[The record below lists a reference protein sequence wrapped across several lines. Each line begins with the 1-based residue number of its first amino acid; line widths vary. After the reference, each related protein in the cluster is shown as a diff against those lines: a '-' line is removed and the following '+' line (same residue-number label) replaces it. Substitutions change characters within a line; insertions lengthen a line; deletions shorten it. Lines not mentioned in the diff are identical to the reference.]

1 MGGAIGGT
9 GGGTDGG
16 TDGRTDGRTGGAP
29 AMLHLDAA
37 ATAQRLPLGPLVQAL
52 RTMFIAGCEVP
63 QRHSHTIGDAG
74 TLLLMPAWQTRPGP
88 RRFLGVKAINIFP
101 GNSSLG
107 LPGLH
112 GVYLLFD
119 AATGVPVALM
129 DGSELTA
136 RRTAAASALAA
147 HYLARADVKH
157 LVLLGAGRVAA
168 LLPEALRSVR
178 PRLQKV
184 TVWNHRPE
192 GAERLAA
199 ALRAQGFD
207 AHAIGALGATL
218 GITPGI
224 TPGITLEAAV
234 RSACIVSC
242 ATLSTTPLVRGEW
255 LAPGTHLDLIGSFT
269 PQMREA
275 DGACFARSRV
285 FVDTEEA
292 LLKAGDILQAVA
304 EGHFNPART
313 QATLAQLCR
322 EQHPG
327 RQQGGDVT
335 VFKAVGTAL
344 EDLAAAEMALS
355 PSLSPSLSLC
365 GR

>member
-1 MGGAIGGT
+1 
-9 GGGTDGG
+9 
-16 TDGRTDGRTGGAP
+16 
-29 AMLHLDAA
+29 MLQLDAVA
-37 ATAQRLPLGPLVQAL
+37 LRQRLPLGPLVQAL
-52 RTMFIAGCEVP
+52 RAMFIAGCEVP
-63 QRHSHTIGDAG
+63 LRHTHTVGKAG
-74 TLLLMPAWQTRPGP
+74 KLLLMPAWQTRPGP

-112 GVYLLFD
+112 AVYLLFD
-119 AATGVPVALM
+119 ADTGVPVALM

-157 LVLLGAGRVAA
+157 LVLLGAGRVAK

-178 PRLQKV
+178 PGLQRV

-199 ALRAQGFD
+199 ALRAGGFD
-207 AHAIGALGATL
+207 AHASTELGVQ
-218 GITPGI
+218 
-224 TPGITLEAAV
+224 LETAV

-242 ATLSTTPLVRGEW
+242 ATLSSTPLVRGEW

-275 DGACFARSRV
+275 DGACFAHSRV

-292 LLKAGDILQAVA
+292 LLKAGDILQAAA
-304 EGHFNPART
+304 EGHFNPAHT
-313 QATLAQLCR
+313 QATLSELCR

-355 PSLSPSLSLC
+355 LSAAADNPLPFVTSSP
-365 GR
+365 

>member
-1 MGGAIGGT
+1 
-9 GGGTDGG
+9 
-16 TDGRTDGRTGGAP
+16 
-29 AMLHLDAA
+29 MLQLDAA
-37 ATAQRLPLGPLVQAL
+37 AVARRLPLGALVQAL
-52 RTMFIAGCEVP
+52 RAMFIAGCEVP
-63 QRHSHTIGDAG
+63 QRHTHTVGEAG
-74 TLLLMPAWQTRPGP
+74 TVLLMPAWQPG
-88 RRFLGVKAINIFP
+88 RHLGVKTINIFP
-101 GNSSLG
+101 GNQALG

-112 GVYLLFD
+112 AVYLLFD
-119 AATGVPVALM
+119 ANTGVPVALM
-129 DGSELTA
+129 DGSELTS

-147 HYLARADVKH
+147 HYLARPDVKH
-157 LVLLGAGRVAA
+157 LVLLGSGRVAS

-178 PRLQKV
+178 PGLHRV

-192 GAERLAA
+192 GAERLAE

-207 AHAIGALGATL
+207 AHASTE
-218 GITPGI
+218 
-224 TPGITLEAAV
+224 LEMAV

-242 ATLSTTPLVRGEW
+242 ATLSTQALVRGEW

-285 FVDTEEA
+285 FIDTDEA

-344 EDLAAAEMALS
+344 EDLAAAEMALL
-355 PSLSPSLSLC
+355 PLAVGTDNPPPFA
-365 GR
+365 

>member
-1 MGGAIGGT
+1 
-9 GGGTDGG
+9 
-16 TDGRTDGRTGGAP
+16 
-29 AMLHLDAA
+29 MLQLDAA
-37 ATAQRLPLGPLVQAL
+37 ATVQRLPLGPLVQAL
-52 RTMFIAGCEVP
+52 KAMFIAGCEVP
-63 QRHSHTIGDAG
+63 PRHTHPIGDAG
-74 TLLLMPAWQTRPGP
+74 TLLLMPAWQPG
-88 RRFLGVKAINIFP
+88 RHLGVKTINIFP
-101 GNSSLG
+101 GNTAQG

-112 GVYLLFD
+112 AVYLLFD
-119 AATGVPVALM
+119 ANTGVPVALV

-157 LVLLGAGRVAA
+157 LMLLGSGRVAA

-178 PRLQKV
+178 PTLQMV

-192 GAERLAA
+192 GAERLAE

-207 AHAIGALGATL
+207 AHASTE
-218 GITPGI
+218 
-224 TPGITLEAAV
+224 LEMAV

-242 ATLSTTPLVRGEW
+242 ATLSTTALVRGAW

-304 EGHFNPART
+304 EGHFNPARL

-344 EDLAAAEMALS
+344 EDLAAAEMALAA
-355 PSLSPSLSLC
+355 PPAP
-365 GR
+365 GGPR

>member
-1 MGGAIGGT
+1 
-9 GGGTDGG
+9 
-16 TDGRTDGRTGGAP
+16 
-29 AMLHLDAA
+29 MLQLDA
-37 ATAQRLPLGPLVQAL
+37 TAMARRLPLGPLVQAL
-52 RTMFIAGCEVP
+52 RAMFIAGCEVP
-63 QRHSHTIGDAG
+63 QRHTHAIGDAG
-74 TLLLMPAWQTRPGP
+74 TLLLMPAWQPG
-88 RRFLGVKAINIFP
+88 RHLGVKAINIFP
-101 GNSSLG
+101 GNSAITPQG

-112 GVYLLFD
+112 AVYLLFD
-119 AATGVPVALM
+119 ANTGVPVALM
-129 DGSELTA
+129 DGGELTA

-157 LVLLGAGRVAA
+157 LVLLGSGRVAS

-178 PRLQKV
+178 PELKMV

-207 AHAIGALGATL
+207 AHASTE
-218 GITPGI
+218 
-224 TPGITLEAAV
+224 LEMAV

-242 ATLSTTPLVRGEW
+242 ATLSNAALVRGAW

-275 DGACFARSRV
+275 DGACFARGRV

-292 LLKAGDILQAVA
+292 LLKAGDIVQAVA
-304 EGHFNPART
+304 EGHFTPART

-355 PSLSPSLSLC
+355 APA
-365 GR
+365 GD

>member
-1 MGGAIGGT
+1 
-9 GGGTDGG
+9 
-16 TDGRTDGRTGGAP
+16 
-29 AMLHLDAA
+29 MLHLHAA
-37 ATAQRLPLGPLVQAL
+37 ALAQCLPLGALVQAL
-52 RTMFIAGCEVP
+52 RTMFVAGCEVP
-63 QRHSHTIGDAG
+63 QRHTHQVGDAG
-74 TLLLMPAWQTRPGP
+74 TVLLMPAWQPG
-88 RRFLGVKAINIFP
+88 RHLGVKTINIFP
-101 GNSSLG
+101 GNSQRG

-112 GVYLLFD
+112 AVYLLFD
-119 AATGVPVALM
+119 ANTGVPVALM
-129 DGSELTA
+129 DGSELTS

-178 PRLQKV
+178 PGLQRV

-192 GAERLAA
+192 GAERLAES
-199 ALRAQGFD
+199 LRLQGFD
-207 AHAIGALGATL
+207 AHASTE
-218 GITPGI
+218 
-224 TPGITLEAAV
+224 LEMAV

-242 ATLSTTPLVRGEW
+242 ATLSTTALVRGDW

-269 PQMREA
+269 PTMREA

-285 FVDTEEA
+285 FIDTEEA
-292 LLKAGDILQAVA
+292 LHKAGCIVQAVA
-304 EGHFNPART
+304 GGHFNPART

-344 EDLAAAEMALS
+344 EDLAAAELAISLAATATATGPAASASAAADNPPPS
-355 PSLSPSLSLC
+355 PSHSFSNPA
-365 GR
+365 